1 MSFDALEMRDRP
13 AVVPIRFWTEYEP
26 DPANPGK
33 LITHEKVEW
42 AKKGSSNGSTTV
54 IKIRHLKLDT
64 VLWPV
69 LQSAYE
75 AWKKNQEAPL
85 DGTPLDAWPGVTPQQ
100 VKIMRDY
107 HLRSVED
114 FATAPDSTLMKM
126 NFPGIRE
133 MQGRAKAFLQAA
145 QGQAQIA
152 EALHSRDQTIANL
165 GADLEEM
172 RQLMKEMAAQN
183 QLPALP
189 KNNPMLAE

>member
-26 DPANPGK
+26 DHTDPAK
-33 LITHEKVEW
+33 LITHDKVEW

-54 IKIRHLKLDT
+54 IKIRHLKLDS

-69 LQSAYE
+69 LQPAYE

-85 DGTPLDAWPGVTPQQ
+85 DGTPLDAWPGVTTQQ
-100 VKIMRDY
+100 VKVMRDY

-152 EALHSRDQTIANL
+152 EALHSRDQMIANL
-165 GADLEEM
+165 GAELEEM
-172 RQLMKEMAAQN
+172 KHFVSDMAAQDKSRN
-183 QLPALP
+183 KPVELPALP
-189 KNNPMLAE
+189 

>member
-1 MSFDALEMRDRP
+1 MSFDALEMRDKP
-13 AVVPIRFWTEYEP
+13 AIVPLRFWTEYEP
-26 DPANPGK
+26 DHTDAAK
-33 LITHEKVEW
+33 LVPHEKVEW

-54 IKIRHLKLDT
+54 IKVRHLQLDT

-69 LQSAYE
+69 LQPAYE

-100 VKIMRDY
+100 VKVMRDY

-145 QGQAQIA
+145 QGQVQIA

-172 RQLMKEMAAQN
+172 RQLMKEMAAQSE
-183 QLPALP
+183 LPRLP
-189 KNNPMLAE
+189 KNNPIAAE

>member
-1 MSFDALEMRDRP
+1 MSFDALEMRDKP
-13 AVVPIRFWTEYEP
+13 AVAPIRFWIEYEP
-26 DPANPGK
+26 AHDDPAK
-33 LITHEKVEW
+33 IIAHEKVEW

-54 IKIRHLKLDT
+54 MKIRHLKLDS

-69 LQSAYE
+69 IQPAYE

-85 DGTPLDAWPGVTPQQ
+85 EGTPLDAWPGVTPQQ
-100 VKIMRDY
+100 VKVMRDY

-114 FATAPDSTLMKM
+114 FAQAPDSTLMKM

-152 EALHSRDQTIANL
+152 EALHSRDQMIANL
-165 GADLEEM
+165 GAELEEM
-172 RQLMKEMAAQN
+172 KHLIQDMGKKPVD
-183 QLPALP
+183 LPALP
-189 KNNPMLAE
+189 